1 MAFPNFFG
9 KQYESASNFQDDLEM
24 AFLVSG
30 RDEEEVKLR
39 AFPLVL
45 KDSAKNWFQNLE
57 PGRKTNWETVK
68 ETFLSKYGGLDN
80 PEHLWHRISSLH
92 QATSR
97 TYLTYESQFLRLWAE
112 WEASLAEG
120 ERAPN
125 FLKKEKFL
133 AGLFPDL
140 QEKVKGKFPETFEE
154 ALQIARV
161 KDRKLEYQA
170 HTSRVEHPQGPTMAD
185 ERLPPA
191 PTTTPED
198 PHLELLQRVT
208 NQLDNLSI
216 NMVQGVRQQQPQ
228 PNNERMPNGPRRQPQ
243 RRDYFCY
250 NCGEEG
256 HGMYF
261 CPHPRNFN
269 AHAGRGRQQVTPPR
283 ARPPP
288 QIQPQILQNPQ
299 MVAQPQ
305 VLQRSVS
312 PQPVAEIP
320 PLPNNNDSA
329 VQPEQ
334 AEQQQRRPVVG
345 DPVSSSGPSSSSSAG
360 ASPSASWPPP
370 TASNVS
376 SNSFFR
382 QLFSEE
388 DDGAAAAVTSSYAVD
403 DLLLPPAA
411 PASAFDTDSPADP
424 VFQLG
429 AFPMVDTFI
438 QTATGSA
445 GDPSDIDL
453 AIDQPTRGGQ
463 LHTLEFVTLTDY
475 DAIEPARADAT
486 PSTDDHG
493 LKFQHHSKPN
503 LRQLRRLADADYDET
518 SAKKPKLRP
527 ADQQCTIVSAAGDPS
542 QLHSLISKVNQ
553 SQSARSKEKLGERI
567 NALQQLVSPFGK
579 TDTASVLS
587 EAIGY
592 IKFLQEQVQVL
603 SSPYMKN
610 PSTLTNTN
618 RQDIGMQSAS
628 GLRSRGL
635 CLVPVSCTA
644 TVANNNSF
652 SIGADYWAST
662 PNLSI
667 ATTTSTRY
675 TASS

>member
-9 KQYESASNFQDDLEM
+9 KQYESASNFLDDLEM

-57 PGRKTNWETVK
+57 PGKKTNWETLK

-80 PEHLWHRISSLH
+80 PKHLWHRISSLH

-269 AHAGRGRQQVTPPR
+269 AQAGRGRQQVTPPR

-288 QIQPQILQNPQ
+288 QIQHQILQNPQ

-320 PLPNNNDSA
+320 PLPNNN
-329 VQPEQ
+329 VE
-334 AEQQQRRPVVG
+334 R
-345 DPVSSSGPSSSSSAG
+345 GPSEHPSARRITIRLALELINKPYDLPISSNVSRLTIQLADGCSKDPCCVFSALNCVKLQCGPFEHPLASRITIRLALKLAGRPYDFPASSN
-360 ASPSASWPPP
+360 ASRITKRFADGCLKGPCCVFSALDCVKLQRGPFEHPSASRITIRFALELAGKPYDLPANSNARQLTIQLADGCSEGP
-370 TASNVS
+370 RYVISALYCVKLQHAPYEHPSASRITIRLAFKLVGKPYDLLAS
-376 SNSFFR
+376 SNANR
-382 QLFSEE
+382 I
-388 DDGAAAAVTSSYAVD
+388 T
-403 DLLLPPAA
+403 
-411 PASAFDTDSPADP
+411 
-424 VFQLG
+424 
-429 AFPMVDTFI
+429 
-438 QTATGSA
+438 
-445 GDPSDIDL
+445 
-453 AIDQPTRGGQ
+453 
-463 LHTLEFVTLTDY
+463 
-475 DAIEPARADAT
+475 
-486 PSTDDHG
+486 
-493 LKFQHHSKPN
+493 K
-503 LRQLRRLADADYDET
+503 RLADECSKGPRCVFSALDCVKLQRGPSEYPSASRITIRLVLQLAGKPYD
-518 SAKKPKLRP
+518 LP
-527 ADQQCTIVSAAGDPS
+527 ASSHASRLTIRLDDGCLEGSRC
-542 QLHSLISKVNQ
+542 I
-553 SQSARSKEKLGERI
+553 
-567 NALQQLVSPFGK
+567 F
-579 TDTASVLS
+579 SVLNCIKLQRGSS
-587 EAIGY
+587 EH
-592 IKFLQEQVQVL
+592 
-603 SSPYMKN
+603 P
-610 PSTLTNTN
+610 
-618 RQDIGMQSAS
+618 SAS
-628 GLRSRGL
+628 HIIKACRQ
-635 CLVPVSCTA
+635 V
-644 TVANNNSF
+644 
-652 SIGADYWAST
+652 I
-662 PNLSI
+662 
-667 ATTTSTRY
+667 
-675 TASS
+675 